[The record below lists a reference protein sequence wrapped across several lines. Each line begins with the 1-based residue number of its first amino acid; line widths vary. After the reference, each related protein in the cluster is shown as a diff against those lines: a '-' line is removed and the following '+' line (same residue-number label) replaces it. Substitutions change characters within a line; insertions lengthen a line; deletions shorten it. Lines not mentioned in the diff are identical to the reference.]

1 MKISFARVAMP
12 GTGAVVAAV
21 TEGAK
26 LNGFAHK
33 LDQKLDGALSRAIKK
48 SYFDGKLGQQLNIIA
63 PFGSRIDE
71 VILLGLGKASEL
83 TELEV
88 QKLGGAIYTKT
99 NRAKSGI
106 VYVIL
111 ENVAGSGIAA
121 SKMAAQIAYG
131 ARLRSY
137 RFDKYKTKQKS
148 DSKPN
153 IKNLNLLCS
162 GSKAARDLFRK
173 LDKIV

>member
-1 MKISFARVAMP
+1 MKISFARAAMP

-21 TEGAK
+21 TKGAK

-63 PFGSRIDE
+63 PSGSRIDE
-71 VILLGLGKASEL
+71 VIIIGLGKASEL
-83 TELEV
+83 TELEL
-88 QKLGGAIYTKT
+88 QKMGGAIYAKT
-99 NRAKSGI
+99 NRVKSGT
-106 VYVIL
+106 VHVIL
-111 ENVAGSGIAA
+111 DNVAGSGMPV
-121 SKMAAQIAYG
+121 SKMAAEIAYG

-148 DSKPN
+148 ESKPN
-153 IKNLNLLCS
+153 IKNLNLLYVQHQQM
-162 GSKAARDLFRK
+162 L
-173 LDKIV
+173 

>member
-1 MKISFARVAMP
+1 MKISFARAAMP
-12 GTGAVVAAV
+12 GTGVVVAAV

-63 PFGSRIDE
+63 PSGSRIDE
-71 VILLGLGKASEL
+71 VILIGLGKASEL
-83 TELEV
+83 TELEL
-88 QKLGGAIYTKT
+88 QKLGGAIYSKT
-99 NRAKSGI
+99 NRVKSGI

-111 ENVAGSGIAA
+111 DNVVGSGMAA
-121 SKMAAQIAYG
+121 SKMAAEIAYG

-137 RFDKYKTKQKS
+137 RFDKYKTKKVKF
-148 DSKPN
+148 SK
-153 IKNLNLLCS
+153 
-162 GSKAARDLFRK
+162 
-173 LDKIV
+173 